1 LVSDFATAR
10 RGGERV
16 ALRRAGEYGIIGA
29 TATMSSSMRTVII
42 LAAGLLIFAGMFLY
56 SRLFVQHYPHATM
69 WVTWG
74 FVAAWLAAT
83 VFNLWVGVSHAGY
96 SVREELPILLL
107 LFGVPAAVALLVRW
121 KFA

>member
-1 LVSDFATAR
+1 
-10 RGGERV
+10 
-16 ALRRAGEYGIIGA
+16 
-29 TATMSSSMRTVII
+29 MRTLTI
-42 LAAGLLIFAGMFLY
+42 LAAGLLVFAGLFLY
-56 SRLFVQHYPHATM
+56 SRLFAQHYPHAVT
-69 WVTWG
+69 WVTWS
-74 FVAAWLAAT
+74 FVAAWLGAT